1 MSNNETN
8 PVEAFKK
15 LLQDE
20 AMVQA
25 TVRNVASKPALEYLM
40 NPLPL
45 SPMLQD
51 AFKDPLKALK
61 KFMTQHTS
69 RVQED
74 LVEFEGLI
82 LPRNAVSLAVAAIF
96 EYALMIQRNATQLKT
111 LDQRFKN
118 QCPIP
123 VLWGSEGM
131 GKTTFAL
138 AVARKIRG
146 VKEDDPA
153 GVAFANFAPFT
164 EPGDI
169 VGEINAPKMYARSQ
183 QLSFFL
189 NLASQQHGQ
198 HGQGLVPDDVI
209 SAITRYDLSFENVAL
224 WDLTALITGAMA
236 GIGVV
241 GDEIGRMP
249 PRALDGLMTA
259 NVATYSFGGHVVQA
273 TPGHFL
279 ICTANPKRP
288 GDVHF
293 TTDPAQQRRFV
304 LVDFNYDIPLESV
317 ASKLEGQRSAELL
330 KEVVAIAK
338 ERNITISPR
347 QVLYFIKLAKYADE
361 TGDKKGFLHG
371 LVNGLFTPGS

>member
-1 MSNNETN
+1 MSEN
-8 PVEAFKK
+8 PVDAFKK

-20 AMVQA
+20 TMVQK
-25 TVRNVASKPALEYLM
+25 TVRKVSSKPTMEYLI
-40 NPLPL
+40 NPIAL
-45 SPMLQD
+45 SPILQD
-51 AFKDPLKALK
+51 AFKDPVKALK
-61 KFMTQHTS
+61 KFMAQSTTKA
-69 RVQED
+69 QED
-74 LVEFEGLI
+74 LIEFEGMI
-82 LPRNAVSLAVAAIF
+82 LPRNAVSLAVASIF
-96 EYALMIQRNATQLKT
+96 EYAIMIQKNATELKT

-138 AVARKIRG
+138 SVARKIRG
-146 VKEDDPA
+146 VKENDPD

-164 EPGDI
+164 EPGEI

-189 NLASQQHGQ
+189 NLASKQE
-198 HGQGLVPDDVI
+198 GLVPADVV
-209 SAITRYDLSFENVAL
+209 SAITKYDLSFENVAL
-224 WDLTALITGAMA
+224 WDLTALIIGAMA

-293 TTDPAQQRRFV
+293 TPDPAQQRRFL
-304 LVDFNYDIPLESV
+304 LVDFNYDIPLESI
-317 ASKLEGQRSAELL
+317 ASRMEGQRGAELL
-330 KEVVAIAK
+330 REVTEIAK
-338 ERNITISPR
+338 QKNLTISPR

-361 TGDKKGFLHG
+361 SGDKKGFMHNLI
-371 LVNGLFTPGS
+371 NGLFSSSQ

>member
-1 MSNNETN
+1 VKIVSNDGEN
-8 PVEAFKK
+8 PVESFRK

-20 AMVQA
+20 ALLQK
-25 TVRNVASKPALEYLM
+25 TVRTVSSKSTMDYLI
-40 NPLPL
+40 NPLQV
-45 SPMLQD
+45 SPVLQD
-51 AFKDPLKALK
+51 AFKDPVKTLR
-61 KFMTQHTS
+61 KFMAQNTS
-69 RVQED
+69 KVQED
-74 LVEFEGLI
+74 LIEFEGLI
-82 LPRNAVSLAVAAIF
+82 LPKNSVALAVASIF
-96 EYALMIQRNATQLKT
+96 EYSIMINMNYTELKT
-111 LDQRFKN
+111 LDERFKN
-118 QCPIP
+118 QVPIP

-146 VKEDDPA
+146 IEDGEE
-153 GVAFANFAPFT
+153 GVIFANFAPFT
-164 EPGDI
+164 EPDEI

-189 NLASQQHGQ
+189 NLASRQES
-198 HGQGLVPDDVI
+198 LVPDDVV
-209 SAITRYDLSFENVAL
+209 SSITKYDLSFENVAL
-224 WDLTALITGAMA
+224 WDLTPLIIGAMA

-293 TTDPAQQRRFV
+293 TPDAAQQRRFV
-304 LVDFNYDIPLESV
+304 LIDFNYDIPLESI
-317 ASKLEGQRSAELL
+317 ASRIEGQRGAEVLREITEL
-330 KEVVAIAK
+330 AK
-338 ERNITISPR
+338 ERNMTISPR
-347 QVLYFIKLAKYADE
+347 QILYFTRLVKYADE
-361 TGDKKGFLHG
+361 SGDKKTFIHN
-371 LVNGLFTPGS
+371 LVNGLFPPGT

>member
-1 MSNNETN
+1 MRVSNQDEN
-8 PVEAFKK
+8 PVDAFRR
-15 LLQDE
+15 LLKDE
-20 AMVQA
+20 AMVQK
-25 TVRNVASKPALEYLM
+25 TVRGVSSKPTLEYLM
-40 NPLPL
+40 KPLPM
-45 SPMLQD
+45 SPILQD
-51 AFKDPLKALK
+51 AFKDPVKTLK
-61 KFMTQHTS
+61 KFMSQHTS
-69 RVQED
+69 KVQED
-74 LVEFEGLI
+74 LIEFEGLI

-96 EYALMIQRNATQLKT
+96 EYAIMIQKNASELKT

-138 AVARKIRG
+138 SIARKVRG
-146 VKEDDPA
+146 VKEDDPE
-153 GVAFANFAPFT
+153 GVVFANFAPFT
-164 EPGDI
+164 EPGEI

-189 NLASQQHGQ
+189 NLASRQ
-198 HGQGLVPDDVI
+198 QGLVPDDVV
-209 SAITRYDLSFENVAL
+209 SAITKYDLSFENVAL
-224 WDLTALITGAMA
+224 WDLTALIIGAMA

-293 TTDPAQQRRFV
+293 TPDPAQQRRFV

-330 KEVVAIAK
+330 REVTAIAK

-361 TGDKKGFLHG
+361 AGDKKGFLHS
-371 LVNGLFTPGS
+371 LVNGLFTSGQ